1 MLSQYLFSL
10 SQTLYRS
17 NLLMLSQCDAV
28 AEFVMCIHRN
38 ENFNLN
44 LWFVYQLLKP
54 TFLFFK
60 RWLQNPTKIKGFH
73 RTLHWNVVN
82 GYMYVIIVVVV
93 NDVCESVFTLN
104 FSSLFIYP
112 QIILIKIHF
121 QQQFQT
127 HKQKIKKQ
135 KRDSHSKVFFGN
147 LVGKHFSKKPQLIF
161 TSFHKLIFKINP
173 KYFNIFFLFHFV
185 GKIRNKGVKSQ
196 ETRIYRRKIFWNI
209 ILHWER

>member
-1 MLSQYLFSL
+1 M
-10 SQTLYRS
+10 
-17 NLLMLSQCDAV
+17 
-28 AEFVMCIHRN
+28 I
-38 ENFNLN
+38 
-44 LWFVYQLLKP
+44 
-54 TFLFFK
+54 
-60 RWLQNPTKIKGFH
+60 TKSYIKGFH

-82 GYMYVIIVVVV
+82 GYIYVIIVVVV

-135 KRDSHSKVFFGN
+135 KRDSHSKVF
-147 LVGKHFSKKPQLIF
+147 LVILLENIFQKKPQLIF

-209 ILHWER
+209 ILHWERYVKHNIYLLNLLVLFKLIKIMLSIEIIVVEVDFKNKTYFLIHMNYMSFGNL